1 MSPMVR
7 VVKVGG
13 SLLDESDLAEKL
25 RGWLA
30 AESLGH
36 HVLVV
41 GGGRLADAVREMDRR
56 LHLGDEA
63 AHWLAVRTMSIT
75 AELLSH
81 LLPEVPLVTDFAVLG
96 DRLADRGATI
106 FDPWSFL
113 TDHEPDMPGTRLV
126 ASWDVTSDA
135 IAARLAVVLG
145 AAELVLLKSAP
156 PPSVAETMEDLAERG
171 YVDKFFCVLFDELA
185 SVYAVDFRRSD
196 FPATPLGKV
205 RKKISGGP

>member
-1 MSPMVR
+1 MSPTVR

-30 AESLGH
+30 AESPGH

-41 GGGRLADAVREMDRR
+41 GGGRLADEVREMDRR
-56 LHLGDEA
+56 HQLGDEA
-63 AHWLAVRTMSIT
+63 AHWLAIRTMSIT

-81 LLPEVPLVTDFAVLG
+81 LLREVPLVTDFAVLG

-113 TDHEPDMPGTRLV
+113 TDHEPGMPGTRLV
-126 ASWDVTSDA
+126 ASWDATSDA

-156 PPSVAETMEDLAERG
+156 PPSATETTADLADRG
-171 YVDKFFCVLFDELA
+171 YVDKFSARFAGEIP
-185 SVYAVDFRRSD
+185 AVRFINLRE
-196 FPATPLGKV
+196 P
-205 RKKISGGP
+205 

>member
-1 MSPMVR
+1 MSPTVC

-13 SLLDESDLAEKL
+13 SLLDQNGLAENL

-30 AESLGH
+30 AQSPGH
-36 HVLVV
+36 QVLVV

-56 LHLGDEA
+56 HHLGDEA
-63 AHWLAVRTMSIT
+63 AHRLALRTMSIT

-81 LLPEVPLVTDFAVLG
+81 LLPEVPLVTDFAALG
-96 DRLADRGATI
+96 ARLTAQGATI

-113 TDHEPDMPGTRLV
+113 TDDEPGMPGTRLE
-126 ASWDVTSDA
+126 ASWDAASDS
-135 IAARLAVVLG
+135 IAARLAIVLG
-145 AAELVLLKSAP
+145 AAELVLLKSTP
-156 PPSVAETMEDLAERG
+156 PPSDAETMADLADRG
-171 YVDKFFCVLFDELA
+171 YVDRFFCVLFDELT

-205 RKKISGGP
+205 R

>member
-1 MSPMVR
+1 MSPTIR

-13 SLLDESDLAEKL
+13 SLLDESDLAENL
-25 RGWLA
+25 EHWLA
-30 AESLGH
+30 SESPGH

-56 LHLGDEA
+56 HHLGDEA
-63 AHWLAVRTMSIT
+63 AHRLSSRTMSIT

-96 DRLADRGATI
+96 DRLTARGATI

-113 TDHEPDMPGTRLV
+113 TDHEPDMPGTRLE

-156 PPSVAETMEDLAERG
+156 PPSGAKTMSDLADRG
-171 YVDKFFCVLFDELA
+171 YVDKFSARVADEL
-185 SVYAVDFRRSD
+185 
-196 FPATPLGKV
+196 PEV
-205 RKKISGGP
+205 RFINLREL